1 MESIADSIDCYSMTL
16 SREALLSDSSGAL
29 VSAEALLSNSTPD
42 RLFIDA
48 RLGEPAAELSSY
60 NDCHIYGAV
69 HAQIRD
75 VFAGPTTQLSGNL
88 PLPDLVQLNQAL
100 AVWGVGIDTEIVVY
114 GPSPALAARGWW
126 VLRWA
131 GLTKVRVLDGG
142 LKAWI
147 SAGGPVARG
156 TASPRPTTVPLPL
169 GGGHL
174 AQIDAESLLAVLE
187 SDSTTAPLLID
198 ARNEDAFQA
207 GHIYGARNVPAS
219 SLWTPSGTLRSP
231 EALIRQLSDVGV
243 DGTDQVI
250 IYCGGGVLSALTY
263 FVLGQTLTTK
273 PTPLLYVGSW
283 SEWIKEPA
291 RLQLTR
297 SGSAA

>member
-1 MESIADSIDCYSMTL
+1 MPL
-16 SREALLSDSSGAL
+16 SREAPPPDYSVAL
-29 VSAEALLSNSTPD
+29 VSAEALLNSPTPN
-42 RLFIDA
+42 RLFIDV
-48 RLGEPAAELSSY
+48 RLGDPAAELSNY
-60 NDCHIYGAV
+60 QDCHIYGAV
-69 HAQIRD
+69 YAQIRD
-75 VFAGPTTQLSGNL
+75 VFAGLPTQLSGNL
-88 PLPDLVQLNQAL
+88 PLPNLVDLNQEL

-156 TASPRPTTVPLPL
+156 TASPRPTTAPLLL

-174 AQIDAESLLAVLE
+174 AQIDAKNLLAVLE
-187 SDSTTAPLLID
+187 SDSAAPLLID
-198 ARNEDAFQA
+198 ARNEDAYQA
-207 GHIYGARNVPAS
+207 GHIRGARNIPAS
-219 SLWTPSGTLRSP
+219 SLWTPSGTLRGP
-231 EALIRQLSDVGV
+231 EALTRQLSDVGADDV
-243 DGTDQVI
+243 HQVI

-263 FVLGQTLTTK
+263 LVLEQTRTTK